1 MDNRDARISA
11 LRRYISLLRHEE
23 ERANR
28 LRYSP
33 TAHDFNLASS
43 ETQLRTAAQKSLS
56 QEENSGTWR
65 SGDPGAERAQKSKW
79 VAPTRPPTSK
89 SRYEIKPSI
98 RTLSEL
104 MCHPGIA

>member
-33 TAHDFNLASS
+33 TAHDFNLAST
-43 ETQLRTAAQKSLS
+43 ETHLRTAAQKIAIAGREL
-56 QEENSGTWR
+56 
-65 SGDPGAERAQKSKW
+65 
-79 VAPTRPPTSK
+79 
-89 SRYEIKPSI
+89 RYLEK
-98 RTLSEL
+98 R
-104 MCHPGIA
+104 